1 MDKKE
6 ITTKSELDRSIEN
19 TRKGF
24 EESFEA
30 GTFYN
35 RQTQDKAHLERILH
49 CLKISDGMRILDLG
63 TGTGYLAFPIAEQ
76 YSKAEIIGLD
86 IVEQA
91 LDKNRKKAV
100 TDGLKNIQFVSY
112 NGLTFPFA
120 DEVFDMVITRY
131 ALHHF
136 PAIKDTF
143 GEISRVL
150 KPKGIFFL
158 SDPAPNG
165 DDTDRFVDAYMKMKK
180 DGHIKFYT
188 KKEWQEI
195 GKTAGLNFIESF
207 ETQIRFPK
215 KKKTALELED
225 ILSRFDK
232 QVIQGYGL
240 EIINDE
246 IWITE
251 SVNNLLFQKLYSTST
266 SSLQSCEN

>member
-6 ITTKSELDRSIEN
+6 ISTKSQRNRSIEN
-19 TRKGF
+19 TKKGF

-35 RQTQDKAHLERILH
+35 RQTQDKAHLEQILH

-63 TGTGYLAFPIAEQ
+63 TGTGYLAFPIAER
-76 YSKAEIIGLD
+76 YLKAEITGLD
-86 IVEQA
+86 IVERA
-91 LDKNRKKAV
+91 LEMNRKKAL
-100 TDGLKNIQFVSY
+100 TDGLKNILFVNY

-120 DEVFDMVITRY
+120 DKTFDMVITRY

-143 GEISRVL
+143 REISRVL
-150 KPKGIFFL
+150 KSNGMFFL
-158 SDPAPNG
+158 SDPAPND
-165 DDTDRFVDAYMKMKK
+165 DDTERFVDAYMQMKK

-188 KKEWQEI
+188 QKEWQDI
-195 GKTAGLNFIESF
+195 GKLTGFNLVDSF

-215 KKKTALELED
+215 KKQTSLELDD
-225 ILSRFDK
+225 ILNRFDK
-232 QVIQGYGL
+232 QVIKGYGL

-251 SVNNLLFQKLYSTST
+251 RVNNLLFQKL
-266 SSLQSCEN
+266 